1 SNPDFL
7 FPGVS
12 GAPGTADVTSS
23 LFSTHRGNGTDDP
36 KPIPDLSGPKAKLKI
51 DQAPGAGKL
60 EPFIHGLIVEEFD
73 GPEPTP
79 AVLAGLA
86 VYVRALDPAQCPA
99 GGDRPLTVA
108 SLMADVGR
116 ALAAAEGALK
126 AGDRPTAV
134 TMVA

>member
-36 KPIPDLSGPKAKLKI
+36 RPIPDLSGPKDRLKVA
-51 DQAPGAGKL
+51 QAPAEARL
-60 EPFIHGLIVEEFD
+60 EPFIRGLITEEFD

-79 AVLAGLA
+79 AVLDGLA
-86 VYVRALDPAQCPA
+86 AYVRALNPVACPA
-99 GGDRPLTVA
+99 RAREPVTVA
-108 SLMADVGR
+108 LLMEDARR
-116 ALAAAEGALK
+116 ALRAA
-126 AGDRPTAV
+126 
-134 TMVA
+134 